1 MFSIRTRWDDEPDA
15 CFDEGNLVMC
25 SFDLFGA
32 GTETTSTTLRW
43 GVLYMAKYTEIQE
56 KVQEEIDSV
65 IGQSR
70 EPSMEDR
77 PNMPYTDAV
86 IHEIQRIGNVVP
98 LNLPHVTNRDVQIGG
113 YTIPK
118 GVMVMPN
125 LTSVL
130 FDKNEWET
138 PNTFNP
144 GHFLNKEGK
153 FVKRAAFIPFSV
165 GKRVC
170 LGENLAR
177 MELFLLFTSCLQ
189 RFTFSMPPGV
199 EAVFKPRFSITL
211 SPQPYQICA
220 TLREE

>member
-1 MFSIRTRWDDEPDA
+1 MFNNPFISLPSPHTRHLFVNCTFKLTSQVHFQNVQHQDKRDDEPDA

-25 SFDLFGA
+25 LFDLFGA

-43 GVLYMAKYTEIQE
+43 GVLYMAKYTEIQGMSSHTRTRNHHKLYWLVCLVFHSFSPWLSCCTE

-98 LNLPHVTNRDVQIGG
+98 LNLPHVTNRDIQIGG

-118 GVMVMPN
+118 VSS
-125 LTSVL
+125 LIQYL
-130 FDKNEWET
+130 HK
-138 PNTFNP
+138 
-144 GHFLNKEGK
+144 LNNH
-153 FVKRAAFIPFSV
+153 VAS
-165 GKRVC
+165 
-170 LGENLAR
+170 
-177 MELFLLFTSCLQ
+177 S
-189 RFTFSMPPGV
+189 
-199 EAVFKPRFSITL
+199 
-211 SPQPYQICA
+211 
-220 TLREE
+220 